1 MAEAAEAVEA
11 VEAGAAWW
19 LARRLARRL
28 ARCRPPHCHSRLAA
42 SAVAGNRSNSSC
54 GLRRVAASCMAVRV
68 RPWGRPPV
76 QARPGVL
83 VVAQR
88 GEEGE
93 GWGEGGGAAR
103 LGWSGLRHPRARHRP
118 FVRPAR

>member
-1 MAEAAEAVEA
+1 MV
-11 VEAGAAWW
+11 AGAA
-19 LARRLARRL
+19 AGA
-28 ARCRPPHCHSRLAA
+28 AA
-42 SAVAGNRSNSSC
+42 SAMPPPALPLSTGCQCCGGQPQQQQLWAPSSSGFMHGSAGATLGATS
-54 GLRRVAASCMAVRV
+54 GA
-68 RPWGRPPV
+68 G
-76 QARPGVL
+76 QAGGTGGGT
-83 VVAQR
+83 A